1 MEIVTTV
8 FIEKFGFDPFTT
20 KPIAITESSF
30 DTLDGISSAEEYG
43 ILLAAFSALDY
54 ESGSINNTLT
64 YLNSLNSN
72 NIIYAAIDNVAI
84 DRYETMTNIK
94 QLVIEK
100 LETLYD
106 FDNFIGEI
114 VSESESVEQINE
126 IDGSGNDT
134 TIETLVID
142 ENDFT
147 VELEPNSNYT
157 SDFNYGLINNNFE
170 NLFLE
175 ISSDETSNYG

>member
-1 MEIVTTV
+1 
-8 FIEKFGFDPFTT
+8 
-20 KPIAITESSF
+20 
-30 DTLDGISSAEEYG
+30 
-43 ILLAAFSALDY
+43 
-54 ESGSINNTLT
+54 
-64 YLNSLNSN
+64 
-72 NIIYAAIDNVAI
+72 
-84 DRYETMTNIK
+84 MTNIK